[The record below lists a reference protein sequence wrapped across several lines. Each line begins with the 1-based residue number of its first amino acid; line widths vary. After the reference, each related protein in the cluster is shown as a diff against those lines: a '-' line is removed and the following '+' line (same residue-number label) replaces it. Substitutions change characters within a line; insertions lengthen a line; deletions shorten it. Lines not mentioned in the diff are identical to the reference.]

1 MLRGEMRWPNIVIY
15 KRPYVNLDIIIETIV
30 NLNVSDRDIIISS
43 FEYDMCQKYP

>member
-15 KRPYVNLDIIIETIV
+15 KSPLCNLDIIIETIV